1 MGLAPGTSHPH
12 LSRMTTDI
20 TYPPLSVPKP
30 VSEGVWVVDGGPQRL
45 LGLSFPVRM
54 TVVRLGDGG
63 LWLHSP
69 VKHTP
74 QLQAALEALGPIRHL
89 VAPDTAHWV
98 HCSPWRKAVPGA
110 TLWAAPGVV
119 ARANGQGVDLHGA
132 KDLSDSPPDPWAG
145 EMDQALF
152 SAPGFAEVVFH
163 HRPSRT
169 LVLTDTVQALETA
182 KLSLASKIFA
192 GVVRSATA
200 EGTTPVHLRLLLAR
214 RREANRAV
222 AERLV
227 GLDPAR
233 VIFAHGAW
241 FERDGQAR
249 LRQAL
254 AWLLEA

>member
-1 MGLAPGTSHPH
+1 
-12 LSRMTTDI
+12 MTTDI
-20 TYPPLSVPKP
+20 TYPPLNVPKP
-30 VSEGVWVVDGGPQRL
+30 VADCVWVVDGGPQHL

-54 TVVRLGDGG
+54 TVVRLVDGG

-98 HCSPWRKAVPGA
+98 HLSPWRKAVPGA
-110 TLWAAPGVV
+110 TVWAAPGVV
-119 ARANGQGVDLHGA
+119 ARANGQDVDLHGA
-132 KDLSDSPPDPWAG
+132 KDLAETPPEPWAG

-152 SAPGFAEVVFH
+152 TAPGFVEVVFH

-169 LVLTDTVQALETA
+169 LVLTDTVQALESG
-182 KLSLASKIFA
+182 KLTLASKIFA

-200 EGTTPVHLRLLLAR
+200 EGTTPVHLRLLLGR

-222 AERLV
+222 AERLI

-254 AWLLEA
+254 AWLLD